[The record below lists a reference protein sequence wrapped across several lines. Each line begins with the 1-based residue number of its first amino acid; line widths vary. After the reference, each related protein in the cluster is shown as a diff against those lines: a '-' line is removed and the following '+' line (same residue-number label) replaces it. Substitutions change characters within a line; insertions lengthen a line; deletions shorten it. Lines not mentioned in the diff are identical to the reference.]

1 MPGFKQITFLNNVV
15 DHPQIEIG
23 DYTYYDNP
31 DGHEHFLKD
40 VLYLFDFVGD
50 KLILG
55 KFCAI
60 ARGVRLLMNGGN
72 HATDGLST
80 YPFFI
85 FANGWED
92 ARRPSFPY
100 KGDTVIGH
108 DVWLGYDAT
117 LLPGVQVGSGA
128 IIGAGSVVTK
138 DVRPYAI
145 VAGNPAREVR
155 RRFDDATIDH
165 LLTLAW
171 WDWPADKITR
181 NLKAITAGNFDEID
195 AT

>member
-1 MPGFKQITFLNNVV
+1 MPGFEQITFLNNVI

-31 DGHEHFLKD
+31 HPTGHEQFLED

-50 KLILG
+50 KLVIG

-60 ARGVRLLMNGGN
+60 ARGVRFLMNGGN
-72 HATDGLST
+72 HAANGLST

-85 FANGWED
+85 FANGWD
-92 ARRPSFPY
+92 HSRPPRFPH

-108 DVWLGYDAT
+108 DVWLGYDAMI
-117 LLPGVQVGSGA
+117 LPGVHIGSGA
-128 IIGAGSVVTK
+128 VIGAGSVVTK

-155 RRFDDATIDH
+155 RRFDDATIDR
-165 LLTLAW
+165 LLALAW
-171 WDWPADKITR
+171 WDWPAEKITQ
-181 NLKAITAGNFDEID
+181 NLPAITRGDLGAL
-195 AT
+195 A